1 MDVEPKDDLIPLVI
15 PLALSFITHF
25 GVNGFLVA
33 SMVVP
38 YLTAIN
44 GTYISI
50 FPTLHLINGVKV
62 DLGRKRRSK

>member
-1 MDVEPKDDLIPLVI
+1 MDVEPKGDLIPLVI
-15 PLALSFITHF
+15 PLLLSFITHF

-50 FPTLHLINGVKV
+50 FPTLDLINGVKV